1 MSTEQLTEPI
11 RLPDGHDRPPRRRA
25 AGSAGDPPG
34 AASRWWLALAWLV
47 LFVLLASHDIG
58 SQTFDTK
65 LGVDIDP
72 LGFYQR
78 LTELWNPRQWF
89 GGLQDQYIGY
99 AFPMGVFYLLGHL
112 AAVPTWLVERSW
124 MALLAA
130 AGFWGIVR
138 LAEVLRVGGPR
149 TRLLAGAAFALWP
162 TYTILIGST
171 SAAVLPPF
179 LAPWAVLPLV
189 IGYRR
194 GSTRLAAARSGLVVL
209 AMGGVNAAVTIAAL
223 VLPGLYLLTRPAGR
237 RQRSLIAWWAPAVL
251 LATAWWLAP
260 LFFQQAFGA
269 NFLPYI
275 EQASNTTQTMSASAF
290 LRGSGNWVAYLNF
303 GSPWLTAGWAVVSG
317 WLPIAAVT
325 LASAAGLAGLARR
338 DLPEGRWLR
347 LAVGLAALITLA
359 GYAGPV
365 GGPFHGT
372 VQALLDGPLAPFRN
386 IYKFEPVLAA
396 AIALGMAHFL
406 TRVAESDA
414 VTRARPSV
422 RPVLRWGSVA
432 LSAAVLIGLASPYGT
447 GQVLQPGAFSDVPDY
462 WRQTAGYLTLHSPT
476 EPAMVV
482 PADSHGIYTWGTVVD
497 DPLEP
502 LATSPWVQRD
512 LVPFSGPGAASMLD
526 AAERAIESGGTVPG
540 LAAYLARAGVH
551 DVVVR
556 NDLDPTQLG
565 YVSPVVVHQTLVDS
579 GFHQVAA
586 FGPQVTG
593 GQIYPGTPL
602 PTQALMKRYPAVEVY
617 EPNTAPPVPFGPVT
631 TQATANAIQVAGD
644 PGSLLQLADQGALTD
659 QPVLLAGD
667 NPGIDTGP
675 ASVAVTDGYQRH
687 DTQFGLI
694 NRNTSYTYTPTGTNP
709 PDDPHGGGGGPPRQL
724 LPVDPQGNQTTARV
738 TGAADVTASSSGSW
752 LWELPEYDPVNAFDG
767 DRATS
772 WVEGSPD
779 TPVGQWLRIDF
790 QHELDLPATAGI
802 RLLADT
808 TLRPTITKITATT
821 AAGSATTEL
830 TGTGDR
836 QVLRLPVGATDWL
849 RITIDAATTA
859 LPGGLGAGISDVDL
873 PGVQVTRYLATP
885 PVPAAGQ
892 VTFSFHRD
900 STPPLLV
907 ATGQSDNQLART
919 FTTSAPMDLR
929 TSATA
934 VAVPGAALNTLLD
947 GYRTGRTSLQVSA
960 NSTWGSLPQFRAANL
975 VDGDYRS
982 GWVAGGP
989 NAVVHLSWSGRRS
1002 ISKLFL
1008 LDTVGL
1014 ASAPTSVRVTSPGGT
1029 REAKVDANGEAD
1041 FPALDTDR
1049 LDLSFPTLTGETI
1062 FDPVQGTA
1070 EPLPVGLTE
1079 ISGPELA
1086 DLRVAP
1092 PDPSTAL
1099 NLGCGKGPSVT
1110 LDGLDYQTSVTGTV
1124 GDLMVGRPLAV
1135 SLCTPGGTL
1144 HLGSGTHILSTSGT
1158 AGPVAISDLSLSDV
1172 PAVTAAA
1179 VTPRSVSVVDWG
1191 AERRQVRIGS
1201 GGSTYLEVHQAY
1213 NRGWTATLNGSSL
1226 TPVRL
1231 DGWQQGFLVPAGVGG
1246 LVTLSFPPGTWYR
1259 DALIGAAIG
1268 VVVLVVLAAL
1278 PARRRRNT
1286 APAPRSGPS
1295 TAPDRRWWLAALVVV
1310 TLLFVVIGGWAA
1322 VVVPLLAALG
1332 FVRPTAMPLV
1342 AGVGAIGAG
1351 ACVLAGSGA
1360 PVAAVGHGAFS
1371 ALAQVFALVVLAA
1384 VLVPVAVREPVE

>member
-1 MSTEQLTEPI
+1 MTSEQLTEPI

-25 AGSAGDPPG
+25 AGSADDPPR

-47 LFVLLASHDIG
+47 LFALLASHDIG

-112 AAVPTWLVERSW
+112 AAVPTWLIERSW

-138 LAEVLRVGGPR
+138 LAEALRIGGPR

-171 SAAVLPPF
+171 SAAVLPPL

-189 IGYRR
+189 VAARG

-237 RQRSLIAWWAPAVL
+237 RRWSLIAWWVPAVM
-251 LATAWWLAP
+251 LATAWWLVP

-269 NFLPYI
+269 NFLPYV

-325 LASAAGLAGLARR
+325 LVSAAGLAGLARS

-347 LAVGLAALITLA
+347 LAAGLAALIALA

-396 AIALGMAHFL
+396 AIALGMAHVL
-406 TRVAESDA
+406 TRLAESGP
-414 VTRARPSV
+414 VTRVRPAV

-432 LSAAVLIGLASPYGT
+432 LSLAMLVGLAAPYGT
-447 GQVLQPGAFSDVPDY
+447 GQVLQPGAFSNVPDY
-462 WRQTAGYLTLHSPT
+462 WRQAADYLASHSPT

-482 PADSHGIYTWGTVVD
+482 PADSHGLYTWGTTVD

-512 LVPFSGPGAASMLD
+512 LVPFSGTGAASMLD

-540 LAAYLARAGVH
+540 LAAYLARAGVRL
-551 DVVVR
+551 VVVR

-565 YVSPVVVHQTLVDS
+565 YVSPVTVHQTLANS

-593 GQIYPGTPL
+593 GLIYPGTPL
-602 PTQALMKRYPAVEVY
+602 PAQALMRRYPAVEMY

-631 TQATANAIQVAGD
+631 TQATVNTMRVAGD
-644 PGSLLQLADQGALTD
+644 PGSLLQLANQGALTD

-667 NPGIDTGP
+667 TSGVDTDP
-675 ASVAVTDGYQRH
+675 AAAAVTDGYRRH

-709 PDDPHGGGGGPPRQL
+709 PDDPHGGGGSPPRQL
-724 LPVDPQGNQTTARV
+724 LPVGTQGNQTTARL
-738 TGAADVTASSSGSW
+738 TGAADVTAASSGSW

-767 DRATS
+767 DPATS

-779 TPVGQWLRIDF
+779 TAVGQWLRIDF
-790 QHELDLPATAGI
+790 QHELALPATAGI

-808 TLRPTITKITATT
+808 TLRPTITKITTTT

-836 QVLRLPVGATDWL
+836 QPLRLPTGATNWL
-849 RITIDAATTA
+849 RITIDATTKA
-859 LPGGLGAGISDVDL
+859 PPGGLGAGISDVDL
-873 PGVQVTRYLATP
+873 PGVRVTRYLATP
-885 PVPAAGQ
+885 PAPATGPI
-892 VTFSFHRD
+892 TFSFHRD

-907 ATGQSDNQLART
+907 ATGQPENQLART
-919 FTTSAPMDLR
+919 FTTTTPTDLR
-929 TSATA
+929 MSASA
-934 VAVPGAALNTLLD
+934 VAVPGAALNGLLD
-947 GYRTGRTSLQVSA
+947 SYRTGSTSLQVSA

-975 VDGDYRS
+975 VDGDYRT

-1002 ISKLFL
+1002 ISKIFL
-1008 LDTVGL
+1008 LNTVGL
-1014 ASAPTSVRVTSPGGT
+1014 ASAPTSVRLSSPDGT
-1029 REAKVDANGEAD
+1029 RDAKIDANGAAD

-1049 LDLSFPTLTGETI
+1049 LDISFPSLTGETI

-1079 ISGPELA
+1079 LSVPELE
-1086 DLRVAP
+1086 DLRVPP
-1092 PDPSTAL
+1092 PDPSTTL
-1099 NLGCGKGPSVT
+1099 NLSCGKGPVLT
-1110 LDGLDYQTSVTGTV
+1110 VDGMTYQTSVTGTV
-1124 GDLMVGRPLAV
+1124 GGLMQGRPLAV
-1135 SLCTPGGTL
+1135 ALCTPGGAL
-1144 HLGSGTHILSTSGT
+1144 HLEPGTHTLFSPGT
-1158 AGPVAISDLSLSDV
+1158 TGPVAIGDLSLSEA
-1172 PAVTAAA
+1172 PPVTAAA
-1179 VTPRSVSVVDWG
+1179 VVPRPVSVVDWG
-1191 AERRQVRIGS
+1191 TEQRQVRIGS
-1201 GGSTYLEVHQAY
+1201 GGSAYLEVHQAY
-1213 NRGWTATLNGSSL
+1213 NRGWTATLDGTTL
-1226 TPVRL
+1226 TPIRL
-1231 DGWQQGFLVPAGVGG
+1231 DGWQQGFLVPAGTGG
-1246 LVTLSFPPGTWYR
+1246 LITLSFPPGTAYR
-1259 DALIGAAIG
+1259 DVLIGAGIG
-1268 VVVLVVLAAL
+1268 VVVLVVLAVL
-1278 PARRRRNT
+1278 PARRRRAL
-1286 APAPRSGPS
+1286 APAPRSASSAVPNQ
-1295 TAPDRRWWLAALVVV
+1295 RWWLAALLVV

-1332 FVRPTAMPLV
+1332 FVRPAALPWV
-1342 AGVGAIGAG
+1342 AGAG
-1351 ACVLAGSGA
+1351 ALGAGICVLAGLGA

-1371 ALAQVFALVVLAA
+1371 ALAQVFALVSLAA
-1384 VLVPVAVREPVE
+1384 VFVPVAAREPAR